1 MNMVFTGRAPLA
13 AVLEGLSTA
22 SPTAREGGVTSP
34 SGVGTSASRSGV
46 SSISSVTPA
55 RPSYATGT
63 LPPRGESPLS
73 FNDLLAQATTVS
85 NLGGRKYRLWCVPVD
100 SQDVCMGLIGEGASF
115 CTIRGCT
122 KTHRSQ
128 SYHVAVPGEAYVAKA
143 ADKAFVEPRL
153 KTQHLTT
160 SLFNS
165 WKDLLITLDE
175 WTSLFSLAQVD
186 DTKDEEDKEVKFS
199 LEDIKLKNEEET
211 SAIAFKTPKKRKE
224 TELQSSDTEIPDY
237 NPLVSLEGRDFHL
250 DMAELHIDE
259 LDRRSVLL
267 REVLNSRTLRYEKDH
282 ADSLS
287 FFFSSEVKFARLF
300 SALGKKPTTLDA
312 RFDAPN
318 VWLSLATIAEEVNE
332 KQGYLTRQID
342 NLKGSLSMK
351 VNTSKLN
358 DHHDKL
364 IQRIDELETF
374 AIMSTKKLQQNIVQM
389 GSDLQ
394 SSVNTQAPSQTLHI
408 DLIQRLEKMESEMKM
423 LKSINDES
431 SVKYGGLGFT
441 SQRDSDAWIEANFP
455 SDEYGLL
462 MDFNLV
468 LEHVYT
474 QMAGQKILTNLGQIH
489 KMKLSNNNQAVALT
503 SFETR
508 IPKVFCGES
517 RSVGVVRDGDSYF
530 KSIKSWDDWNTPND
544 GYRDQIKR
552 ELTVFE
558 IGHKETME
566 AELES
571 LSVFHTLCSK
581 SLTDSVGWGHKLI
594 KFIDDTYREY
604 SRARYSSKKAWHVAT
619 KLGVALMEYI
629 AKPRNVVHNSFRIS
643 NNLSVA
649 KSVSYAHFRS
659 LDLMSKVE
667 VLEFKNSPIVT
678 AELAKFLALNS
689 SFESVEKLQNT
700 IGDMSDSITKASK
713 DSAAALKSANTI
725 GNSVDVIK
733 GDLKGFTKRIKTLE
747 GARN

>member
-1 MNMVFTGRAPLA
+1 VTMVFTGRPPLA
-13 AVLEGLSTA
+13 SVLEGLTLASSTA
-22 SPTAREGGVTSP
+22 SEGG
-34 SGVGTSASRSGV
+34 GTSTSGISTAASRSGG

-55 RPSYATGT
+55 RATYAPEP
-63 LPPRGESPLS
+63 LPTRGESPMS
-73 FNDLLAQATTVS
+73 FNALIAQATTVS
-85 NLGGRKYRLWCVPVD
+85 NLGGKKYRMWCVPAD
-100 SQDVCMGLIGEGASF
+100 TQDVCMGLIGEGASF
-115 CTIRGCT
+115 CTIKGCT

-128 SYHVAVPGEAYVAKA
+128 SYHVAAPGEAYVAKTSE
-143 ADKAFVEPRL
+143 KAFVEPRL

-160 SLFNS
+160 NLFNS
-165 WKDLLITLDE
+165 WRDLLITLDE
-175 WTSLFSLAQVD
+175 WTSLFALAQVEGS
-186 DTKDEEDKEVKFS
+186 KDEEDREVKFS
-199 LEDIKLKNEEET
+199 LEDIKIKNEEET
-211 SAIAFKTPKKRKE
+211 SAIAFKTPRKRKA
-224 TELQSSDTEIPDY
+224 TDFQSLNTEIPTFK
-237 NPLVSLEGRDFHL
+237 SLSIVDEEEFDL
-250 DMAELHIDE
+250 NLAEAHINE
-259 LDRRSVLL
+259 LDVRSEQL
-267 REVLNSRTLRYEKDH
+267 REALTARTLKYERDH

-287 FFFSSEVKFARLF
+287 FFFSTEVKFTRLF
-300 SALGKKPTTLDA
+300 SALGSKPTTLDS

-318 VWLSLATIAEEVNE
+318 VWLSLATVAEEVNA
-332 KQGYLTRQID
+332 QQSLLTSQID
-342 NLKGSLSMK
+342 DLKEELS
-351 VNTSKLN
+351 SKANARRL
-358 DHHDKL
+358 DVRQDTMMR
-364 IQRIDELETF
+364 RITELETF
-374 AIMSTKKLQQNIVQM
+374 AIDSTKKLQENILKM
-389 GSDLQ
+389 GASLSPPNNLPAPTPALSSDFF
-394 SSVNTQAPSQTLHI
+394 T
-408 DLIQRLEKMESEMKM
+408 RFEKMEKEMQM
-423 LKSINDES
+423 LKSMNDES
-431 SVKYGGLGFT
+431 AVKYGNLGFT
-441 SQRDSDAWIEANFP
+441 SQRDSDAWIEANLP

-474 QMAGQKILTNLGQIH
+474 QIAGQKILTNLGQIH
-489 KMKLSNNNQAVALT
+489 KMKLSNNNQAVDLT

-517 RSVGVVRDGDSYF
+517 RSVGIVRDGDSYF

-558 IGHKETME
+558 IGHKETLE
-566 AELES
+566 AELEP

-594 KFIDDTYREY
+594 KFIDDTFREY
-604 SRARYSSKKAWHVAT
+604 SRARYSTKKAWHVAT

-659 LDLMSKVE
+659 LDLMAKVE

-689 SFESVEKLQNT
+689 SFESVEKLQT
-700 IGDMSDSITKASK
+700 LVGDMSDNINKAIK
-713 DSAAALKSANTI
+713 DSANAVKSANTI
-725 GNSVDVIK
+725 GNSVDVLK
-733 GDLKGFTKRIKTLE
+733 GDFKGVTKRIKTLE